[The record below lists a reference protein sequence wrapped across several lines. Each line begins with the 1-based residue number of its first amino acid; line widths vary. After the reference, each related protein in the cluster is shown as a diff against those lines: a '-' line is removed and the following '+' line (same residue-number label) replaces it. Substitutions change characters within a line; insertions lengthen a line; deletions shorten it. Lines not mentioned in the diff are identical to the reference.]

1 MPKEENHTPPPA
13 DFWKRADEE
22 NVYDDAIRDFPGPEA
37 GSEDEVVAVVIATIR
52 EHMERKR

>member
-13 DFWKRADEE
+13 DFWKRADEKTG
-22 NVYDDAIRDFPGPEA
+22 DDDSIRDIPGPDT